1 MKKVKIS
8 SFYSAA
14 VLLFGASTALAATT
28 PAGTQTQQNV
38 PIGLVGIT
46 KIANPCTNHNLSTSG
61 NLLVTQ
67 QVSGQNASFGANFTN
82 VKAVDSTTGAS
93 YTTTSNFTHT
103 GPIGTQ
109 ASYKDSIVY
118 TGPAGQSSLTIPF
131 TTNVKYTNSG
141 ATLVGSPVVGAAV
154 CNAATP
160 AATAPAT
167 TAPATTAP
175 ATTTPAATTPA
186 TTTPA
191 TTTPAA
197 TTPAT
202 TTPAATK
209 PATTTPAA
217 KTPAATPVA
226 TPAAATPVAKTPAP
240 TPVATAPAAT
250 APAATTPAATTPV
263 AKTPAA
269 KTPAATPAAT
279 PVAAAPVA
287 KTPAATPVAT
297 PVAATPVAA
306 APAATPV
313 AAAPAAGTQ
322 TTGSI
327 PAFLFLSKFNDPC
340 PPNNSV
346 TTSGNIKT
354 LQQVS
359 GTQASVTADFSA
371 LQGVDSKTGGVFRT
385 TSTFTQSGAIGTQ
398 ATFPES
404 LLFTGPAGHK
414 TVTVPFTVTLKF
426 TSSGV
431 TIVGSPVIG
440 GGTCNAQ

>member
-1 MKKVKIS
+1 MKKVKLS
-8 SFYSAA
+8 GFYSAA

-28 PAGTQTQQNV
+28 PVGTQTQQNV

-46 KIANPCTNHNLSTSG
+46 KITNPCTNHSLSTSG

-109 ASYKDSIVY
+109 ASYKDNIVL
-118 TGPAGQSSLTIPF
+118 TGPAGQNSLTIPF

-160 AATAPAT
+160 ATTTPTTTTPAT

-175 ATTTPAATTPA
+175 ATT
-186 TTTPA
+186 
-191 TTTPAA
+191 
-197 TTPAT
+197 
-202 TTPAATK
+202 
-209 PATTTPAA
+209 
-217 KTPAATPVA
+217 
-226 TPAAATPVAKTPAP
+226 
-240 TPVATAPAAT
+240 
-250 APAATTPAATTPV
+250 
-263 AKTPAA
+263 
-269 KTPAATPAAT
+269 
-279 PVAAAPVA
+279 
-287 KTPAATPVAT
+287 
-297 PVAATPVAA
+297 
-306 APAATPV
+306 
-313 AAAPAAGTQ
+313 APAAGTQ

-327 PAFLFLSKFNDPC
+327 PAFLFLSKVTDPC
-340 PPNNSV
+340 PPNDTL

-359 GTQASVTADFSA
+359 GTTASVTADFSG
-371 LQGVDSKTGGVFRT
+371 LQGVDSKTGGVFHT
-385 TSTFTQSGAIGTQ
+385 TSAFTQSGAIGTQ
-398 ATFPES
+398 ATYPET

-414 TVTVPFTVTLKF
+414 SVTVNFTVTLKF
-426 TSSGV
+426 TSSGA
-431 TIVGSPVIG
+431 TIVGAPVIG
-440 GGTCNAQ
+440 AGTCNAQ